1 MTTEVIGKIRLVSH
15 TESADDLLIK
25 AARGA
30 LEEVRRYFA
39 IRESINPEEVH
50 EMHVREHEYARGIGF
65 YWTSAEYHIATL
77 ETGEHI
83 HLRGIKGR
91 TMTQAKVELE
101 VVVTSRIADCRF

>member
-1 MTTEVIGKIRLVSH
+1 VTEVIGKIRLVSP

-30 LEEVRRYFA
+30 LEEARQHFA
-39 IRESINPEEVH
+39 IREAIDPEEVH
-50 EMHVREHEYARGIGF
+50 EARIREWEYARGIGF
-65 YWTSAEYHIATL
+65 YWQDIEHHIAVL

-91 TMTQAKVELE
+91 TIAQAKVDLE
-101 VVVTSRIADCRF
+101 VVVTSRISECPW